1 MKGFPTGVRRWPR
14 RGIKLVEQWDVELI
28 FSHQN
33 IRNTPAME
41 QITQNSYR
49 TLTEAPR
56 LP

>member
-41 QITQNSYR
+41 QITQNSY
-49 TLTEAPR
+49 
-56 LP
+56 